1 MGGPKM
7 KRVLLVEDHSAFARA
22 LSLVLERMSDM
33 KITALAD
40 TLAEGRELASGSE
53 SFDLAILDI
62 MLPDGKGT
70 ELISELKE
78 RHPEM
83 LVAVLSAQDDL
94 NVALEM
100 GADQAINKE
109 SSLPEIVS
117 SLNQLFV

>member
-1 MGGPKM
+1 M

>member
-1 MGGPKM
+1 M
-7 KRVLLVEDHSAFARA
+7 KRVLLVEDHSAFAKA
-22 LSLVLERMSDM
+22 LELVLERMSDM

-53 SFDLAILDI
+53 PFDLAILDI

-78 RHPEM
+78 RRPEM
-83 LVAVLSAQDDL
+83 LVAVLSAQNDL

-109 SSLPEIVS
+109 SSLPGIVS